1 MSLEEALSFM
11 PQELYMLCL
20 RSDWKQ
26 RVEGLTQ
33 LADWL
38 LSHKAE
44 VQGHMH
50 ELLLYLKQ
58 VSNNWKENNLKV
70 LQSLFS
76 TTTTLLSCGS
86 TDSLQGFLTSDAV
99 EKISE
104 SRPRSADC
112 VMAMCRLVSP
122 KEVVKPFINAL
133 KALQKPKTSAAAL
146 QILVSI
152 LEECGVEGLPL
163 QDVIEIAK
171 CSYILPNP
179 LVKGAAEE
187 LLTCVYSFIGT
198 KIYPLLAGLKDSQLQ
213 TLQAK
218 FANVQAID
226 FNEESSPERVSAK
239 ISAKHIQEL
248 SDANWKTRQAAIHS
262 IHQSIK
268 ESQSLSAEGLQPLVK
283 ALVHRLNDPNKSLVR
298 SCVNL
303 IGDLGASLR
312 SEGNSYSK
320 CLVKALLSCLS
331 DKQSLL
337 RQDVLIAIDQWAGA
351 VGLSKLMNSIANSL
365 LQDSRELLEDMLSW
379 LVTHKEILTPEDC
392 KTLLPSV
399 VALLQNKTQSVRNTA
414 EQLLSFL
421 ATKTRGDDIEPFL
434 RTIKP
439 SIAEPIRALT
449 RKLHFEAPRE
459 HPVSCEAPSQAP
471 REASRVDP
479 REVPR
484 EVPIEGPR
492 EPKEVLVLGETGF
505 EAGVYRDVTKV
516 DRERTP
522 TRSSVAQSRP
532 DTIQDKIDGLLSTD
546 IDTVIHSFLGISEWA
561 DKGGEFTSWQAIQVT
576 ENWLR
581 LFQSHWGK
589 PQTPFFRGI
598 AKMML
603 KLTQSPHY
611 THFLDKVSLTQLFR
625 ALTSCMNRLILA
637 GLQESEDNL
646 LLYLD
651 FSVLTL
657 LDTCNINLALEVL
670 LDLAIEARTLRD
682 LPGAQVQLNC
692 ARKLVDVLHTLQHQ
706 VDIDEVL
713 KVMASTAD
721 SLDQG
726 EVSQTILKFLFDSL
740 EKINRYFGLKALRPG
755 KLKELAISKNI
766 IRTETPLGEQSSK
779 TFEES
784 KARISLLFQKH
795 NAQPKYGLT
804 MEALQAKVNSLP
816 QSDLNRS

>member
-1 MSLEEALSFM
+1 MQSLEEALSFV
-11 PQELYMLCL
+11 PQELYVLCL
-20 RSDWKQ
+20 KSDWKQ

-38 LSHKAE
+38 LVHKAE

-70 LQSLFS
+70 LQTLFS
-76 TTTTLLSCGS
+76 TTTTLLSCAS
-86 TDSLQGFLTSDAV
+86 TDSLQGFLTADAV

-122 KEVVKPFINAL
+122 KEVVRPFINAL
-133 KALQKPKTSAAAL
+133 KTLQKPKTSAAAL

-152 LEECGVEGLPL
+152 LEECGVQGLPL
-163 QDVIEIAK
+163 QDVTELAK
-171 CSYILPNP
+171 SSYILPNP

-198 KIYPLLAGLKDSQLQ
+198 KIYPMLAGLKDSQLQ

-218 FANVQAID
+218 FANVQAKELAID
-226 FNEESSPERVSAK
+226 FKEERKSSPERVKLGGK

-248 SDANWKTRQAAIHS
+248 SDANWKTRRAAIHS

-268 ESQSLSAEGLQPLVK
+268 DCRSLSAEGLQPLVK
-283 ALVHRLNDPNKSLVR
+283 ALALRLNDPNKSLVR

-312 SEGNSYSK
+312 NEGKTYSK
-320 CLVKALLSCLS
+320 VLVTALLSCLS
-331 DKQSLL
+331 DKQSFL

-351 VGLSKLMNSIANSL
+351 VGLSKLMNCIANCL

-379 LVTHKEILTPEDC
+379 LVTRKEHLTAEDC

-399 VALLQNKTQSVRNTA
+399 VALLQNKTQSVRTTA
-414 EQLLSFL
+414 EELLSFL
-421 ATKTRGDDIEPFL
+421 ATKLRGEDIEPFL
-434 RTIKP
+434 KTIKP

-449 RKLHFEAPRE
+449 RKLHFEAP
-459 HPVSCEAPSQAP
+459 VSCEVP
-471 REASRVDP
+471 REAP

-484 EVPIEGPR
+484 EAPVFSETAL
-492 EPKEVLVLGETGF
+492 EPAVF
-505 EAGVYRDVTKV
+505 RDVA
-516 DRERTP
+516 RERTP
-522 TRSSVAQSRP
+522 VRTRSSVVAQHRP
-532 DTIQDKIDGLLSTD
+532 DTIQQKIDGLLSTD

-589 PQTPFFRGI
+589 PQSPFFRGI
-598 AKMML
+598 AKTML
-603 KLTQSPHY
+603 KLTQSAHY

-625 ALTSCMNRLILA
+625 ALISCMNRLFLV
-637 GLQESEDNL
+637 GLHESEDNL

-657 LDTCNINLALEVL
+657 IDTCNINLALEVL
-670 LDLAIEARTLRD
+670 LDLAIEARTLKD

-692 ARKLVDVLHTLQHQ
+692 ARKLVDVLHTVQDQ
-706 VDIDEVL
+706 VDIDEIL
-713 KVMASTAD
+713 RVMANTAD
-721 SLDQG
+721 SVDDQG
-726 EVSQTILKFLFDSL
+726 EVSQSILKFLLDSL
-740 EKINRYFGLKALRPG
+740 EKINRFFGLKSLRSG
-755 KLKELAISKNI
+755 KLKEFAISKNI
-766 IRTETPLGEQSSK
+766 IRTETPLGEESSK
-779 TFEES
+779 TYEES
-784 KARISLLFQKH
+784 KARMSLLFQRH
-795 NAQPKYGLT
+795 NTQPKYGLS

-816 QSDLNRS
+816 QSDCFK